1 MTHRPLLLALAA
13 CTAAAAV
20 SSAAGASTAKQQFTI
35 TTTTVAGKNSPTRVL
50 ADGAINGRGTVD
62 VKSSHDSQIDHM
74 TLHLGKGTVFLV
86 AVEKSYA
93 VHPDQA
99 KCLATALG
107 RGTFTI
113 TGGTR
118 SFRGAHGSGT
128 YLRHG
133 VLYGAHNTAGACLG
147 RNAPMTKTTLRVNMI
162 GTVSLG

>member
-1 MTHRPLLLALAA
+1 MTRRPLFLALAA
-13 CTAAAAV
+13 CTAAAV
-20 SSAAGASTAKQQFTI
+20 SSAASASTKQQFTI
-35 TTTTVAGKNSPTRVL
+35 TSTTAAGKNSPTRVL

-62 VKSSHDSQIDHM
+62 VKSSHDSRVDHM

-93 VHPDQA
+93 VHPEPA

-113 TGGTR
+113 TGGTGN
-118 SFRGAHGSGT
+118 FRGAHGSGT

-133 VLYGAHNTAGACLG
+133 VLYGARNTAGACLG
-147 RNAPMTKTTLRVNMI
+147 RSAPIAKTTARVNMT

>member
-1 MTHRPLLLALAA
+1 MTHRSLFLAFAA

-20 SSAAGASTAKQQFTI
+20 SSAAGASTMKQQFTI
-35 TTTTVAGKNSPTRVL
+35 TSTTAAGKNSPTRVL
-50 ADGAINGRGTVD
+50 ADGAIKGRGTVD
-62 VKSSHDSQIDHM
+62 VKSSHDSRIDHM

-93 VHPDQA
+93 VHPEPA

-107 RGTFTI
+107 RGTFKV
-113 TGGTR
+113 TGGTGN
-118 SFRGAHGSGT
+118 FRGAHGSGT

-133 VLYGAHNTAGACLG
+133 VLYGARNAAGACLG
-147 RNAPMTKTTLRVNMI
+147 RSAPIAKTTGRVNMT

>member
-1 MTHRPLLLALAA
+1 MTHRPLFLALAA
-13 CTAAAAV
+13 CTAAAV

-35 TTTTVAGKNSPTRVL
+35 TNATAAGKNSPTRVL

-62 VKSSHDSQIDHM
+62 VKSSHDSRIDHM
-74 TLHLGKGTVFLV
+74 TFHLGKGTVFLV

-93 VHPDQA
+93 VHPEPT

-113 TGGTR
+113 TGGTGN
-118 SFRGAHGSGT
+118 FRGAHGSGT
-128 YLRHG
+128 YLRHA
-133 VLYGAHNTAGACLG
+133 VLYGARNTAGACLG
-147 RNAPMTKTTLRVNMI
+147 RNAPIAKTTVRVNMT